1 MARELD
7 EIEFYGEK
15 LVIGPAGTLR
25 MKALGDE
32 ALKREKKKY
41 QVLYSHCVYCVE
53 RERETE
59 KKLYHVL
66 CSLCVQQWVELTR

>member
-1 MARELD
+1 
-7 EIEFYGEK
+7 
-15 LVIGPAGTLR
+15 

-53 RERETE
+53 RERERQRKSDTMFFVHFVFNSGLSLQDE
-59 KKLYHVL
+59 KLGETQEH
-66 CSLCVQQWVELTR
+66 